1 MIHTPWGQ
9 ADSVRPI
16 LNGVV
21 SVSTPSHGGLR
32 VTRKAFNDLAMDKQY
47 LGKVAIKT
55 REHYWFEEDCAAALF
70 MFDAPSVIKPWVKAH
85 FRLDDGPSLDE
96 KAETIFQS
104 CKRIT
109 ESYYKEYFTSEG

>member
-9 ADSVRPI
+9 ADSVKPI

-55 REHYWFEEDCAAALF
+55 PKHYWFEEDCAAPLF

-96 KAETIFQS
+96 KAEAIFQS

-109 ESYYKEYFTSEG
+109 ECYYKEYFTSEG